1 MVVGFIK
8 GVNVLCENCDVIAGL
23 MHFCGLGRVLKFILD
38 CKLIWWLLGGFV
50 LFGFVSL

>member
-8 GVNVLCENCDVIAGL
+8 GVDVLYEICDVIAGL
-23 MHFCGLGRVLKFILD
+23 MHFCGLGWVLKFILD
-38 CKLIWWLLGGFV
+38 CKLILWLLGGLV